1 MMEVLEERRGFTT
14 NPPVLHTEGMPREP
28 KEASNQGFP
37 DAHSSKTTNWLA
49 PRNAP
54 VFAIVGIGACF
65 VAWASLFIYQSSFV
79 AIDGRRYFCLIDDAM
94 ISMRYGWNLSHGFG
108 LVWNPGEYVEGYTNP
123 LMTLL
128 MALPTLVFDKVDAV
142 LAMQILGI
150 VFVLLN
156 AYLIMLIAD
165 QLVRGQE
172 QRYRRLFVVL
182 AFFCALSYYPL
193 VYWSLMGMET
203 GLVAVLLSLSVL
215 CALKYAR
222 ENRPGQGVL
231 LSVSLGLAFLARPDT
246 LVLAVPVFVYVF
258 LAGRESGREPSLS
271 FLLAIVGLYALFIV
285 GQELFR
291 WGYYGEWLPN
301 TYTLKVSGIP
311 LSSRIVN
318 GMHFVA
324 PFLKEVWVLLI
335 VVGAG
340 IVFAFRRDKLFLA
353 SLFVVLV
360 CYQVWAGGDFSS
372 YWRLL
377 SPVMPIMLVLGMH
390 EILTVLR
397 YASETAGVRRY
408 VSRNPVFPRPYI
420 LGLLACVLVLGMF
433 WSLNSRFLPEIAMLR
448 DFNNV
453 RINEERVNVALTIE
467 RFTTSDATVGV
478 FDAGAIPYYTER
490 PAMDFLGK
498 TDPRIARL
506 APDPSGFPKMKYFE
520 GEISNPG
527 HNKYDLEYSIKE
539 SRPDFARGFVWG
551 GQNVL
556 DWAQSE
562 YVMVV
567 YEGTLVNFL
576 KDSGNV
582 RWDDIEAAR
591 EAGEVTLGA
600 PIHTSMR

>member
-1 MMEVLEERRGFTT
+1 
-14 NPPVLHTEGMPREP
+14 MPREP
-28 KEASNQGFP
+28 KEASNQDFL
-37 DAHSSKTTNWLA
+37 DSHSSKTTKRLV
-49 PRNAP
+49 PRNAHLFV
-54 VFAIVGIGACF
+54 VFGLGACF
-65 VAWASLFIYQSSFV
+65 VAWASLFIYRSSFV
-79 AIDGRRYFCLIDDAM
+79 GIDGERYFCLIDDAM
-94 ISMRYGWNLSHGFG
+94 ISMRYAWNLSHGFG

-128 MALPTLVFDKVDAV
+128 MALPTLLFDKVDAV
-142 LAMQILGI
+142 LAVQVLGI
-150 VFVLLN
+150 VFVLVN
-156 AYLIMLIAD
+156 AYLVMLIAD

-172 QRYRRLFVVL
+172 ERYRRLFVAL
-182 AFFCALSYYPL
+182 AFLCALSYYPL

-215 CALKYAR
+215 CALRYVR
-222 ENRPGQGVL
+222 EQRVGQGVL
-231 LSVSLGLAFLARPDT
+231 LSVSLGLAFLTRPDA
-246 LVLAVPVFVYVF
+246 LIFAVPIFIYVF
-258 LAGRESGREPSLS
+258 FQVCNSERRPRKLS
-271 FLLAIVGLYALFIV
+271 FFLAMVGLYVLFIV

-301 TYTLKVSGIP
+301 TYTLKVSEIP
-311 LSSRIVN
+311 LSSRIEN
-318 GMHFVA
+318 GMYFVA

-335 VVGAG
+335 LVGAG
-340 IVFAFRRDKLFLA
+340 LAFAFRRDKLLLV
-353 SLFVVLV
+353 SIFVVLV

-390 EILTVLR
+390 EIF
-397 YASETAGVRRY
+397 TALKSVSDTPGFRRY
-408 VSRNPVFPRPYI
+408 FLRNPVFPRPYI
-420 LGLLACVLVLGMF
+420 LGFLACVLVLGMF
-433 WSLNSRFLPEIAMLR
+433 WSVNSRFFPEIAMLR

-453 RINEERVNVALTIE
+453 RANEERVNVALTIE

-490 PAMDFLGK
+490 PAIDFLGK
-498 TDPRIARL
+498 ADPRIARL
-506 APDPSGFPKMKYFE
+506 APDPSGFPKMKHFE
-520 GEISNPG
+520 GKISNPG

-562 YVMVV
+562 YVLVV

-576 KDSGNV
+576 NNSGNV